1 MTSRDPQKIQVKV
14 VIYEAQYFRI
24 RARQTHG
31 HNGSPIGN
39 TKAYT
44 ARKSVA
50 WLLRRVM
57 VVGAHI
63 LKLQMATSKQP
74 VV

>member
-50 WLLRRVM
+50 
-57 VVGAHI
+57 
-63 LKLQMATSKQP
+63 
-74 VV
+74 